1 MKDSNLI
8 TPRTSKDCS
17 FSGSYRAAND
27 EQFFEMVRNAAKV
40 VVPFL
45 VGVAVTAVVLVSLG
59 AL

>member
-17 FSGSYRAAND
+17 FNGNYRAAND
-27 EQFFEMVRNAAKV
+27 DEFIVMVKNAAKV

-45 VGVAVTAVVLVSLG
+45 VGAAVTALSLLSMG
-59 AL
+59 AV

>member
-17 FSGSYRAAND
+17 FNGNYRAANFD
-27 EQFFEMVRNAAKV
+27 QFTEMARNAAKV

-45 VGVAVTAVVLVSLG
+45 VGAAVSALSLISMGAV
-59 AL
+59 

>member
-17 FSGSYRAAND
+17 FHGSYRAAND
-27 EQFFEMVRNAAKV
+27 DEFSVMLRNAAKV

-45 VGVAVTAVVLVSLG
+45 VGAAVSALSLLSMGAV
-59 AL
+59 